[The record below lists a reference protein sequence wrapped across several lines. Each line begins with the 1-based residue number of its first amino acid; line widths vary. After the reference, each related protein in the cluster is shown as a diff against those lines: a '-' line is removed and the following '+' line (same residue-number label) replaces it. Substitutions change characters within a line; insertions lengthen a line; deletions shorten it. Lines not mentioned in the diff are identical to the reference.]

1 MAKTLVGVFDDMT
14 SAQNV
19 VRELHV
25 LGVAPHHVR
34 LVNNSETRTDGDGD
48 DSSWTD
54 KVSNWFSSLFDDD
67 DDARTHAHQ
76 YAEAW
81 RRGHYLVVADV
92 EGSQVDQVVTV
103 MNRYGTVDLKQRAEH
118 WKSTGYTGTFDRT
131 ARPYTAEQRA
141 AEVAGYAKQQT
152 ANTSI
157 PVVQEELAVGKR
169 VVQRGG
175 VRIHSYVEERPVHE
189 VVQLREER
197 INVQRRPV
205 NRPVTAADA
214 AFQERTIEM
223 SASGEEAVVEKRA
236 RVVEEVTVGK
246 EVDQREQVVDDTV
259 RRKDVRVEQVPSTST
274 GTPGT
279 RR

>member
-19 VRELHV
+19 VRELHG

-34 LVNNSETRTDGDGD
+34 LVNNSETRADGDAD
-48 DSSWTD
+48 DTSWTD

-67 DDARTHAHQ
+67 DDARTHAHH

-92 EGSQVDQVVTV
+92 ESTQVDAVVTV
-103 MNRYGTVDLKQRAEH
+103 MNRYGTVDLNQRAEH

-131 ARPYTAEQRA
+131 AQPYTAEQRA
-141 AEVAGYAKQQT
+141 SELASYTNRQAAT
-152 ANTSI
+152 AI

-214 AFQERTIEM
+214 AFQERTIEV
-223 SASGEEAVVEKRA
+223 SATGEEAVVEKRA

-246 EVDQREQVVDDTV
+246 EVEQREQVVDETV
-259 RRKDVRVEQVPSTST
+259 RRKDVRVEQVPSTG
-274 GTPGT
+274 GTSGS